1 MWPGDNDG
9 AVGDGVGVD
18 GDGGVDGGAND
29 DVGGDELTINIS
41 QVWPAK
47 VLVGASPVFDW

>member
-9 AVGDGVGVD
+9 DGGDGVGVD

>member
-1 MWPGDNDG
+1 MRLMMSLVMVLMM
-9 AVGDGVGVD
+9 A
-18 GDGGVDGGAND
+18 GAND
-29 DVGGDELTINIS
+29 DVGGDELKINIS